1 MKKAL
6 ILALL
11 TVLTTMG
18 YAQTTKFAMTIGT
31 DLGLA
36 GKNYKIVTPNV
47 SATYDLPPKLSVGA
61 RVEDDYLAT
70 LGGQVSYDA
79 FRILTMINV
88 QPRLIVGHTIGGGH
102 DRGYMYCQ
110 GGIYLKADRKNGVMS
125 EIGFGIRHN
134 NYRGD
139 LYKDKTS
146 FFVSYGFVLR

>member
-47 SATYDLPPKLSVGA
+47 SATYDLTPKLSVGA
-61 RVEDDYLAT
+61 RVEDAITLAKIQGVKTYDYLAT
-70 LGGQVSYDA
+70 LGGQVSYTHSA
-79 FRILTMINV
+79 SSR
-88 QPRLIVGHTIGGGH
+88 
-102 DRGYMYCQ
+102 
-110 GGIYLKADRKNGVMS
+110 
-125 EIGFGIRHN
+125 
-134 NYRGD
+134 
-139 LYKDKTS
+139 
-146 FFVSYGFVLR
+146 

>member
-1 MKKAL
+1 
-6 ILALL
+6 
-11 TVLTTMG
+11 
-18 YAQTTKFAMTIGT
+18 
-31 DLGLA
+31 
-36 GKNYKIVTPNV
+36 KIQGVK
-47 SATYDLPPKLSVGA
+47 TY
-61 RVEDDYLAT
+61 DYLAT

>member
-1 MKKAL
+1 MA
-6 ILALL
+6 
-11 TVLTTMG
+11 
-18 YAQTTKFAMTIGT
+18 
-31 DLGLA
+31 
-36 GKNYKIVTPNV
+36 
-47 SATYDLPPKLSVGA
+47 
-61 RVEDDYLAT
+61 
-70 LGGQVSYDA
+70 VSYDA